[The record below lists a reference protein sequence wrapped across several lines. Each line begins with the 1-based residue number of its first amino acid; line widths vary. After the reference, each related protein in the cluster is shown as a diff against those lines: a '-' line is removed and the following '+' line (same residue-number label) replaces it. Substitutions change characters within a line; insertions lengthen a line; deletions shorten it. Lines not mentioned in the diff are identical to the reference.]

1 MTQPGDLTTD
11 LVSIGIHTLRE
22 NARRLGFTW
31 QLTLG
36 TIEDT
41 GANPT
46 VLLDGDATASIP
58 AIPMCGNVFQGSR
71 VYVLTIPPGGV
82 YIIGM
87 VAERESGSV
96 TLTFASATTFTQAVT
111 FERPFL
117 QVPVVL
123 TNINA
128 SSSTTRPWISRAYDI
143 TTTGFTLW
151 VFAGDGLADAWTNQI
166 VQWIAFA
173 P

>member
-1 MTQPGDLTTD
+1 MMPE
-11 LVSIGIHTLRE
+11 LVGVGIQSLVE
-22 NARRLGFTW
+22 NASRLGITW
-31 QLTLG
+31 KLSLG
-36 TIEDT
+36 TITST
-41 GANPT
+41 GLTPT
-46 VLLDGDATASIP
+46 VLVDGDEIP
-58 AIPMCGNVFQGSR
+58 IGAVPMCGNLKIDSR
-71 VYVLTIPPGGV
+71 VYVMSIPPSGN
-82 YIIGM
+82 YIVGQ

-96 TLTFASATTFTQAVT
+96 FLTFASATTFTQVIT

-117 QVPVVL
+117 DIPVVV

-128 SSSTTRPWISRAYDI
+128 SSSTTRPWISRAFSV

-151 VFAGDGLADAWTNQI
+151 VFAGDGLADAWTNQE